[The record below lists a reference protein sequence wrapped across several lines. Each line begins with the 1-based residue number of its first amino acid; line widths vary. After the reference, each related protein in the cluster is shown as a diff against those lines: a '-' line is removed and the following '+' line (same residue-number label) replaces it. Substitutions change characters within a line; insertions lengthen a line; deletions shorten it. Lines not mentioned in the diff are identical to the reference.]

1 MRLARA
7 DKQLIN
13 DALSTT
19 HPLVGGLEGL
29 KEDEEKTLSR
39 YCRQIEE
46 AADFDAILGGLDVQ
60 YNEILNP
67 PHQASKGQLIDSILD
82 SGLSKSVRA
91 GRYRSPSISI

>member
-1 MRLARA
+1 M
-7 DKQLIN
+7 
-13 DALSTT
+13 
-19 HPLVGGLEGL
+19 GGLEGL